1 MVVKRLEIRRHDMF
15 WTIVTWIILGALAGW
30 IASII
35 TGTSARVNGAM
46 NVVVGIIGA
55 IIGGLVLELL
65 GSPAPSG
72 FNLASL
78 LTAILGAV
86 ILLSLTRVF
95 RRGV

>member
-1 MVVKRLEIRRHDMF
+1 MF
-15 WTIVTWIILGALAGW
+15 WTIVTWIVLGALAGW

-35 TGTSARVNGAM
+35 TGTNARVSGFM

-55 IIGGLVLELL
+55 FIGGLVLQLL
-65 GSPAPSG
+65 GAGAPSG

-86 ILLSLTRVF
+86 ILLSLVRAF
-95 RRGV
+95 RRDTM

>member
-1 MVVKRLEIRRHDMF
+1 MF

-35 TGTSARVNGAM
+35 TGTNARVNGLM

-55 IIGGLVLELL
+55 FIGGLVLQLL
-65 GSPAPSG
+65 GVGTPSG

-78 LTAILGAV
+78 LTALLGAV
-86 ILLSLTRVF
+86 ILLSLVRAF
-95 RRGV
+95 RRDTL